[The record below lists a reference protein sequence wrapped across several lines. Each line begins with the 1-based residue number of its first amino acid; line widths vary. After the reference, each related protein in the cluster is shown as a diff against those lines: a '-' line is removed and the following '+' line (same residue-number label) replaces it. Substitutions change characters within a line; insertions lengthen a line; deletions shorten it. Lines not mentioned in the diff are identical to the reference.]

1 MSKFT
6 KSQMKKNI
14 IYAALQIIVSG
25 ISLFVLYKILLI
37 EIGIELIGIWSIV
50 MAFSA
55 FLRTGDFGFAGSIV
69 KFVSENVTKGKV
81 EKVNDIVKTSITSVS
96 VILGFLLVIFYLIIP
111 FFLPH
116 FISEKYIT
124 QAFDLLPYSIIS
136 VWFAVL
142 STLIIFVFDGL
153 NRVDIRSSFLLIFNL
168 ILVGLSIIFV
178 YKFGFI
184 GLGYAQVLHAFLQL
198 IIAWFL
204 VRKHLK
210 INSILP
216 FSWNYKLFKEMLS
229 YSVNLQMSSLMSM
242 MLEPVSKLL
251 LGYFGTMSSVG
262 YFEMA
267 NRLVMQIRNVVI
279 NANQA
284 VVPMISKAHTENESL
299 KKTYSITLKILFLVS
314 LCFYS
319 ITAILTS
326 FISELWIGHY
336 EKDFVYFTYIILFSL
351 AINTISGAAYFT
363 NMATGDV
370 KYNTISQIIIAVV
383 NVVLGIILGYMYKDY
398 GIVLAYGI
406 SITIGSLWVIYN
418 FRSRL
423 ITKENYVK

>member
-96 VILGFLLVIFYLIIP
+96 VLLGFLLVIFYLSIP

-124 QAFDLLPYSIIS
+124 QALDLLPYSIIS
-136 VWFAVL
+136 VWFAIL
-142 STLIIFVFDGL
+142 STLTIFVFDGL

-178 YKFGFI
+178 YKYGFFG
-184 GLGYAQVLHAFLQL
+184 L
-198 IIAWFL
+198 
-204 VRKHLK
+204 
-210 INSILP
+210 N
-216 FSWNYKLFKEMLS
+216 
-229 YSVNLQMSSLMSM
+229 
-242 MLEPVSKLL
+242 
-251 LGYFGTMSSVG
+251 
-262 YFEMA
+262 
-267 NRLVMQIRNVVI
+267 
-279 NANQA
+279 
-284 VVPMISKAHTENESL
+284 
-299 KKTYSITLKILFLVS
+299 
-314 LCFYS
+314 
-319 ITAILTS
+319 
-326 FISELWIGHY
+326 
-336 EKDFVYFTYIILFSL
+336 
-351 AINTISGAAYFT
+351 
-363 NMATGDV
+363 
-370 KYNTISQIIIAVV
+370 
-383 NVVLGIILGYMYKDY
+383 
-398 GIVLAYGI
+398 
-406 SITIGSLWVIYN
+406 
-418 FRSRL
+418 
-423 ITKENYVK
+423 

>member
-1 MSKFT
+1 VSKFT

-14 IYAALQIIVSG
+14 IFAALQIIVSG
-25 ISLFVLYKILLI
+25 ISLFILYKILLI

-69 KFVSENVTKGKV
+69 KFVSVNITKGEV

-96 VILGFLLVIFYLIIP
+96 VILGFLLVLFYLVIP
-111 FFLPH
+111 FSLPY
-116 FISEKYIT
+116 FISEKYII
-124 QAFDLLPYSIIS
+124 QALDLLPYSIVS

-204 VRKHLK
+204 VRKYLK

-284 VVPMISKAHTENESL
+284 VVPMISKAHTENQSL
-299 KKTYSITLKILFLVS
+299 EKTYYITLKILFLVS

-326 FISELWIGHY
+326 FVSELWIGYY
-336 EKDFVYFTYIILFSL
+336 EKDFIYFTYIILFSL

-363 NMATGDV
+363 NMAIGDV

-383 NVVLGIILGYMYKDY
+383 NIVLGILLGYMYKDY
-398 GIVLAYGI
+398 GIVFAYGI
-406 SITIGSLWVIYN
+406 AITTGSLWVIYN

-423 ITKENYVK
+423 ITKESYV